1 MCVQL
6 YITRADI
13 SQYKVNLICYT
24 SVYNITDWMASMIMS
39 VSKHDKMLWS
49 CILTIRNPYWMT
61 FSVYS
66 FSVKSPSGCFNR
78 SRSKKL
84 DNSLLFASNTSL
96 ASSVLMRL
104 ILLQQS
110 QGQAFI
116 RQHQLGRLLHSF
128 LISLRL
134 NINSYLY
141 WNQLNLTN
149 SKINCYKE
157 ATERVILICYNF
169 FFII

>member
-39 VSKHDKMLWS
+39 VSKHDKMLGS

-128 LISLRL
+128 LISLQ
-134 NINSYLY
+134 INKFISVLKQIKF
-141 WNQLNLTN
+141 NQQ
-149 SKINCYKE
+149 
-157 ATERVILICYNF
+157 
-169 FFII
+169 

>member
-1 MCVQL
+1 MRRFWVK
-6 YITRADI
+6 I
-13 SQYKVNLICYT
+13 SNAT
-24 SVYNITDWMASMIMS
+24 FVYNITDWMAIIRP
-39 VSKHDKMLWS
+39 VHNHNKKLWS
-49 CILTIRNPYWMT
+49 SILTIRNPYWIT

-66 FSVKSPSGCFNR
+66 FSVKSPNGCFNR

-128 LISLRL
+128 LISLQV
-134 NINSYLY
+134 NKFTS
-141 WNQLNLTN
+141 
-149 SKINCYKE
+149 
-157 ATERVILICYNF
+157 ILKQN
-169 FFII
+169 

>member
-1 MCVQL
+1 M
-6 YITRADI
+6 
-13 SQYKVNLICYT
+13 
-24 SVYNITDWMASMIMS
+24 
-39 VSKHDKMLWS
+39 WS
-49 CILTIRNPYWMT
+49 FILTIRNPYWMT

-128 LISLRL
+128 LISLQVNKFTSIL
-134 NINSYLY
+134 KPIKFN
-141 WNQLNLTN
+141 
-149 SKINCYKE
+149 KNCYRK
-157 ATERVILICYNF
+157 ATGWIILICYE
-169 FFII
+169 FILLYLNGVLIHP

>member
-1 MCVQL
+1 M
-6 YITRADI
+6 AMI
-13 SQYKVNLICYT
+13 SPVYT
-24 SVYNITDWMASMIMS
+24 IIIKSF
-39 VSKHDKMLWS
+39 
-49 CILTIRNPYWMT
+49 ILTIRNPYWMT

-128 LISLRL
+128 LISLQVNKFTSIL
-134 NINSYLY
+134 KPIKFN
-141 WNQLNLTN
+141 
-149 SKINCYKE
+149 KNCYSK
-157 ATERVILICYNF
+157 ATG
-169 FFII
+169 

>member
-1 MCVQL
+1 
-6 YITRADI
+6 
-13 SQYKVNLICYT
+13 
-24 SVYNITDWMASMIMS
+24 
-39 VSKHDKMLWS
+39 
-49 CILTIRNPYWMT
+49 MT

-128 LISLRL
+128 LISLQVNKSISILKPIKFNTHKKLL
-134 NINSYLY
+134 N
-141 WNQLNLTN
+141 
-149 SKINCYKE
+149 E
-157 ATERVILICYNF
+157 ATGQIILICFEFSLLYPNGVL
-169 FFII
+169 IHP

>member
-84 DNSLLFASNTSL
+84 DNSLLFASNISL

-128 LISLRL
+128 LISLQVNKFISVL
-134 NINSYLY
+134 KQIKF
-141 WNQLNLTN
+141 NQQ
-149 SKINCYKE
+149 
-157 ATERVILICYNF
+157 
-169 FFII
+169 